1 MNYNRKDAEGRR
13 QQKSISFFYFLRVR
27 SWIIFCFE
35 MPADEITYR
44 LACAADAAAIARV
57 QVASWRE
64 SFRGILDPAWLASL
78 SVEQRTESYRQRLT
92 DKSEF
97 YRLLVAEDSGTVVG
111 ICDVGAAGKEENFGC
126 AAELYSLYLDI
137 NYQRRGIGRE
147 LFSRAAE
154 LAIADGRNSMYLE
167 ALEEN
172 PYRRFYEQ
180 LGGELV
186 ARGHFARLGRE
197 YMTVF
202 YRWLDLAQ
210 TLRTLARRA

>member
-1 MNYNRKDAEGRR
+1 MNYNRKSAEGRR
-13 QQKSISFFYFLRVR
+13 QQKSISFFYFLHVL
-27 SWIIFCFE
+27 SWIIFCFA

-57 QVASWRE
+57 QVESWRE
-64 SFRGILDPAWLASL
+64 SFRGILDQAWLDSMSIA
-78 SVEQRTESYRQRLT
+78 QRTESYRQRLT
-92 DKSEF
+92 GESEF
-97 YRLLVAEDSGTVVG
+97 YHLLVAEDRGTVVG
-111 ICDVGAAGKEENFGC
+111 ICDVGAARKEETFGC

-147 LFSRAAE
+147 LFRRAAE
-154 LAIADGRNSMYLE
+154 LLIADGRNSMYLE
-167 ALEEN
+167 ALAEN

-186 ARGHFARLGRE
+186 ARGQLERLGRE

-210 TLRTLARRA
+210 TLRTLTRRA